1 MTMNMHIY
9 VLVKEGEK
17 PVEQYDTRFFR
28 MTKLTFDGDWYK
40 ARGDC
45 IRHAIEHGHAA
56 ICIVVSTAEL
66 HHRQLQMPPQRMH
79 KRWQGGLWCYLDRLL
94 CRYGHVYLPPF
105 AWAKQTNGRLLT
117 KDDFILRPT
126 IPLVAGYQVK
136 ALQELDNVDGPLGA
150 LLCTKGYDSFTV
162 YDYLHYKP
170 GAPVL
175 DEVGSATTWRKS
187 YERAIARVL

>member
-1 MTMNMHIY
+1 MNMHIY

-17 PVEQYDTRFFR
+17 VLEKYDTSPFR
-28 MTKLTFDGDWYK
+28 ASKLRFDGDWYK

-45 IRHAIEHGHAA
+45 VRHAIEHGYPS
-56 ICIVVSTAEL
+56 ILIIVGSVEL
-66 HHRQLQMPPQRMH
+66 WHRQLRCAPQRMH
-79 KRWQGGLWCYLDRLL
+79 TRWQGGLWHYLDRLL
-94 CRYGHVYLPPF
+94 CRYGHVYVPPL
-105 AWAKQTNGRLLT
+105 AWAKQTDKRLLRQE
-117 KDDFILRPT
+117 DFILNPT

-136 ALQELDNVDGPLGA
+136 ALQSLDNLDMPYGA
-150 LLCTKGYDSFTV
+150 LLCANGYDSFTV
-162 YDYLHYKP
+162 YDYLHFKP